1 MGLIKFFTG
10 ARVAVAT
17 VFLSITL
24 LSIIKGSW
32 ALAIFLGVLI
42 YLGTQEFINFCKAK
56 GFNPCCKTIITVDFF
71 LLLFALFNQPAYL
84 SMVVTA
90 GVIVSCLIILFRGKS
105 ATIGDLATTVLGILY
120 GGWLPMHI
128 LLLRYLN
135 KDGINL
141 FGIHARDGLGY
152 IILIFFVITLSDIA
166 AYYVGINFGKRKLW
180 PEVSPKKTIEG
191 AIAGTIG
198 GLLGAIGVGYFTGLG
213 LIHSIVAGLLLS
225 MAAQFGDLV
234 ESMMKRDAGFKDS
247 GTLLPG
253 HGGVLDRA
261 DSYIFTG
268 AVAYYYFKLFVI
280 SGSLSLYIAK
290 FWVFIKSFI

>member
-17 VFLSITL
+17 IFLSVTL
-24 LSIIKGSW
+24 LCILIGNW

-42 YLGTQEFINFCKAK
+42 YLGTQELVNFAKAK
-56 GFNPCCKTIITVDFF
+56 GFNPSFNTIILVDF
-71 LLLFALFNQPAYL
+71 LLMLLAVLKLPAYQGL
-84 SMVVTA
+84 VMTFGTIA
-90 GVIVSCLIILFRGKS
+90 ACLVILFRGNA
-105 ATIGDLATTVLGILY
+105 ATISDAATTVFGILY

-128 LLLRYLN
+128 MLLRNLY
-135 KDGINL
+135 KTGINF
-141 FGIHARDGLGY
+141 FGFHVREGLGY
-152 IILIFFVITLSDIA
+152 IVLIFFIITLSDIA

-180 PEVSPKKTIEG
+180 PEISPKKTIEG
-191 AIAGTIG
+191 SVAGTTCGLLASVIVGHFIGLSLFYSVIG
-198 GLLGAIGVGYFTGLG
+198 GI
-213 LIHSIVAGLLLS
+213 LLS
-225 MAAQFGDLV
+225 VTSQFGDLT

-268 AVAYYYFKLFVI
+268 AVAYYFFKIFVI
-280 SGSLSLYIAK
+280 GGSLLAY
-290 FWVFIKSFI
+290 F